1 MKIIFTT
8 IFLFVTPF
16 FLFGAR
22 AVYDFGWRT
31 SSGITVEYM
40 RGEPRNN
47 TLSREIRELDR
58 ELTRIFKAPAVRNR
72 KCSISIAGDSEVL
85 KISRDSKKNYRVFIG
100 ANFPADKSAAA
111 RRDLAGALL
120 AMRFAVEFNAPLPE
134 WLAAGLEHV
143 RLSNRTS
150 GRIIRNSRNYPFLR
164 AILSCDSP
172 PDWRNIISAPPAE
185 KYGAELKVYQE
196 LSRAAMEIFV
206 SLYTPGNNALG
217 EYAAGMLAKKMP
229 HDELFKKTVEKSAVE
244 SSGAKSFEKFME
256 EMQIKTAFNS
266 RNPRSADYS
275 LRQLERILTVSGKPD
290 AWFTVLPERIGSKD
304 VDAVFQRSRMAGE
317 LRRFSNG
324 IAPDLT
330 AYAVKL
336 AAMIEKID
344 GGSSPK
350 ELQTCYLAFRNALR
364 ERLKLESMLE
374 AAEMKHVSPFLIYAD
389 ELREIERQE
398 TVLSAEGIEFLN
410 EVEKKYLND

>member
-16 FLFGAR
+16 FLFGAG

-31 SSGITVEYM
+31 SSGITAEYR
-40 RGEPRNN
+40 RGAPRHS
-47 TLSREIRELDR
+47 TLMKEIRELDR
-58 ELTRIFKAPAVRNR
+58 ELSRIFKAPAAGKR
-72 KCSISIAGDSEVL
+72 KCRIFIGGDSNVL
-85 KISRDSKKNYRVFIG
+85 KISKDRKNNYSVFIG
-100 ANFPADKSAAA
+100 ENFPADKSSAA

-120 AMRFAVEFNAPLPE
+120 AMRFAVEFKAPLPE

-143 RLSNRTS
+143 RLSKRDS
-150 GRIIRNSRNYPFLR
+150 GRIIRDSRNYPFLR
-164 AILSCDSP
+164 AILSCDSA
-172 PDWRNIISAPPAE
+172 PDWRSIISSPPVE
-185 KYGAELKVYQE
+185 KHRADQKIYQE

-206 SLYTPGNNALG
+206 SLHTPGNNALG
-217 EYAAGMLAKKMP
+217 EYAAGMLAKKLP
-229 HDELFKKTVEKSAVE
+229 HDELFKKTVEKSAIE

-266 RNPRSADYS
+266 RNPRPADYS
-275 LRQLERILTVSGKPD
+275 LLQLERILTVSGTSD

-304 VDAVFQRSRMAGE
+304 VDAVFQRSRMAVE

-344 GGSSPK
+344 GDSSPK
-350 ELQTCYLAFRNALR
+350 ELQECYVAFRNALR
-364 ERLKLESMLE
+364 RRLKLESMLE